1 MAAGFARRSPS
12 DAREAMVQHF
22 PRAGLDWLPATAVLS
37 LASIFN
43 AGVANFAGWAV
54 DAAIVE
60 PMIPIGTP
68 EPDDHLQIQALLA
81 VRDVDGILIGSRI
94 KSRFSAP
101 RSLSD
106 PRMQVRSR
114 ALSARHRPHETP
126 LAPEVAFSRGVR
138 SWQA

>member
-1 MAAGFARRSPS
+1 
-12 DAREAMVQHF
+12 
-22 PRAGLDWLPATAVLS
+22 VLS

-81 VRDVDGILIGSRI
+81 VRDVDGILYR
-94 KSRFSAP
+94 
-101 RSLSD
+101 LSY
-106 PRMQVRSR
+106 QVSVLG
-114 ALSARHRPHETP
+114 ATQP
-126 LAPEVAFSRGVR
+126 
-138 SWQA
+138 